1 MKRIVFTCLLAASMF
16 AFGCNNDD
24 TQSDAVKDQTDSL
37 GTEAVPGNSPVMPN
51 SPSSV
56 MPDDRQTN
64 SNGIDTA
71 MIDTLTPPDTAHKQ

>member
-1 MKRIVFTCLLAASMF
+1 MKRIVMIGVMAASLLAFS
-16 AFGCNNDD
+16 CNNDD
-24 TQSDAVKDQTDSL
+24 LRSDEVKDQTDSL

-71 MIDTLTPPDTAHKQ
+71 MVDTLTPPDTAHKQ